1 MQDIHYWKRR
11 SEVHL
16 KDNQNSV
23 QYRQKMIEELRDFIS
38 FDAYC
43 CTMTDTQTLF
53 SIGAVTEQSIENI
66 HQQIMS
72 LEYDSQDINSYVYL
86 VESGKYIGKLSDV
99 SSQSKRY
106 REVLEPRGFSDE
118 IRAALMFQGQCYG
131 FLTLFKRID
140 NGQPHF
146 QDADVNQVKILM
158 PVMAEALMG
167 FYHTIIDE
175 RLFIEEEQSGIIILN
190 KEHRIISTN
199 TKAAQLLTLLRNNEG
214 LLDWQ
219 IPKPIQAFCAK
230 LQANKLNS
238 QYSLLVPINNKGY
251 VTVQASVLMTA
262 DSQQQIAILLNE
274 ASPKEMLTYLLIAYH
289 LTPKEKEVVV
299 EVMKGIPTK
308 IIAQNLGIS
317 SYTVQDHLK
326 LIFQKV
332 DVADRN
338 ELVWKLFT
346 RFN

>member
-1 MQDIHYWKRR
+1 MKDIHYWKRR

-16 KDNQNSV
+16 KDNQNSA

-53 SIGAVTEQSIENI
+53 SIGAVTEQSIEDI

-86 VESGKYIGKLSDV
+86 VESGKYIGKLSEV

-131 FLTLFKRID
+131 FLTLF
-140 NGQPHF
+140 
-146 QDADVNQVKILM
+146 
-158 PVMAEALMG
+158 
-167 FYHTIIDE
+167 IIEE

-199 TKAAQLLTLLRNNEG
+199 TKAAQLLTLLRNNES

-238 QYSLLVPINNKGY
+238 QSSLLVPINNTGY
-251 VTVQASVLMTA
+251 VTVKASVLMTA

-274 ASPKEMLTYLLIAYH
+274 ASPKEMLAYLLTAYH
-289 LTPKEKEVVV
+289 LTPREKEVVV